1 MKHENFLTR
10 AIFVA
15 SLMVLPLILPME
27 SSAAEPMKEVM
38 AVPKKLIQGVEQIA
52 VESVQDSLKACLGR
66 IPLDASVG
74 QLLLA
79 EQNCQQVQGERT
91 ATSLTF

>member
-1 MKHENFLTR
+1 MQHD
-10 AIFVA
+10 IFINRVIVVA
-15 SLMVLPLILPME
+15 SLMLLPLILPIG
-27 SSAAEPMKEVM
+27 SSAAGPMEEVT

-79 EQNCQQVQGERT
+79 EQNCQQVEGERT
-91 ATSLTF
+91 ETSLTF